1 MNKRETG
8 AAYENIAKD
17 YLINN
22 GYTILEMNHR
32 NKCGEIDIIAEIG
45 DCLVF
50 CEVKYRSSLKYGD
63 PLEAVDFRKQRKIYK
78 AAMYYCTVNN
88 IYFNRNIRFDVI
100 GIYKNTEIQH
110 IVNAF
115 EG

>member
-8 AAYENIAKD
+8 ATYENVAKD
-17 YLINN
+17 YLINK
-22 GYTILEMNHR
+22 GYRILEMNHR
-32 NKCGEIDIIAEIG
+32 NKCGEIDIIAEID

-50 CEVKYRSSLKYGD
+50 CEVKYRSTSDYGD
-63 PLEAVDFRKQRKIYK
+63 PLEAVDYRKQQKIYK
-78 AAMYYCTVNN
+78 AAMYYCTIKG
-88 IYFNRNIRFDVI
+88 IYFNKNIRFDVI
-100 GIYKNTEIQH
+100 GIYKNMQIQH